1 MNGFDKLTTSM
12 ENKVRKGKD
21 RLGGKKTLKVAGI
34 LEEFEKDDIKKNIDI
49 TELFQDFGV
58 KLQKRGSPP
67 GKSWMG
73 LCPWHED
80 KTSSLSVDREK
91 GLYNCFGCGESGDA
105 FDLVE
110 KMKGCDFKDALAYLK
125 AYKPS
130 ISNVSS
136 TSLKEETKGEL
147 QTGAGSAGFNLN
159 TISEYYHKRLYEN
172 PKAIE
177 YLKQRG
183 FKIPELYERFQIG
196 FADGSLLN
204 IIGETQRKE
213 LIEAG
218 ILNQKEET
226 GKVWEHFN
234 NCLIFP
240 IFDDNGQPVS
250 FYGRDIS
257 EDSNPVTSTGRAFKH
272 RYLKETHKGIWN
284 RKASKVYADELIL
297 TECIIDALSLIELGF
312 QNVQPIYGTNG
323 FTDEHLQTLKDD
335 RVKTV
340 ILALDNDPSTSSG
353 QAGPGQKAA
362 ESIKEKLIN
371 EGFKV
376 KILNCY
382 GGKDWNESLVNGKL
396 EKEELKTLISSL
408 AVFEAEKTT
417 ESALDGLEQGLKV
430 TQEGY
435 STVFKMNEI
444 VYKVAGAKET
454 FISSLKVNIKA
465 QSGEER
471 FFDTLD
477 LYSARARSSYAN
489 QLSRLFGIEPKRV
502 EKDLSEIVDYFEAER
517 DRKLEDKKAPKIE
530 LTEDDKQLGLELL
543 KSPDLFGEIVKDL
556 DTMGYAGE
564 GANKQLAYLAGTS
577 RLFPKPLSVYIQSS
591 AGSGKSAL
599 IDNTLKLMPDEIVN
613 IITSASDQSFNYMPK
628 EKFEGTIFAMG
639 EALHNDKIEGD
650 IRQMQSE
657 NMISRNVARKDQ
669 KTGEI
674 LTEAVKHKVQ
684 ICFMM
689 TSTQLKLNPENSSRC
704 LVLNVDESREQTERV
719 HQTQRHKRTFEG
731 YLEDRH
737 LVPKLV
743 KKHITAQRMLKPQ
756 KIFNPFSSYIRF
768 PQIKTIMRRAQEQF
782 LTLIDAVCFIQQFKK
797 GVIGMF
803 DPYANEEIYGLE
815 CDLNDYGIARRL
827 YIDGGILTNIYDVP
841 TGVAYLY
848 DEIRKFARKKAAK
861 EGVKADELSFIQTDI
876 RGLTDHSDDTVKK
889 YIHILVEFEYLQ
901 IIGGRRHGTRFCYK
915 LREDEP
921 IKGLDLEI
929 IIPSVEEMAKI
940 LEENEK
946 FKNGKNR

>member
-1 MNGFDKLTTSM
+1 MNM
-12 ENKVRKGKD
+12 ENTVKKGKD
-21 RLGGKKTLKVAGI
+21 RLGGKKTLNVTGF
-34 LEEFEKDDIKKNIDI
+34 LEEFEIDDIKKRVDIID
-49 TELFQDFGV
+49 LLDSFGV
-58 KLQKRGSPP
+58 KMKKA
-67 GKSWMG
+67 GKGWKG
-73 LCPWHED
+73 LCPFHKED
-80 KTSSLSVDREK
+80 TPSFSVDREE
-91 GLYNCFGCGESGDA
+91 GLFNCFGCGEKGNIA
-105 FDLVE
+105 QLI
-110 KMKGCDFKDALAYLK
+110 MKLKSIGFREAMDFLK
-125 AYKPS
+125 TYRAP
-130 ISNVSS
+130 ISNIKPIDEKDSGALEELAPAVNPPLSLP
-136 TSLKEETKGEL
+136 TS
-147 QTGAGSAGFNLN
+147 FNLL

-183 FKIPELYERFQIG
+183 FKTPELYERYQIG

-204 IIGETQRKE
+204 IIGETQRNE

-218 ILNQKEET
+218 ILNQKADSS
-226 GKVWEHFN
+226 KVWEHFN
-234 NCLIFP
+234 NCVIFP
-240 IFDDNGQPVS
+240 IIDENGQPVS

-272 RYLKETHKGIWN
+272 RYLKGTHKGIWN

-297 TECIIDALSLIELGF
+297 TESIIDALSLIELGF

-674 LTEAVKHKVQ
+674 
-684 ICFMM
+684 MM